1 MTMKT
6 YIPLMILT
14 LLCAYAPLASAMEVM
29 AGTGKF
35 IPLNKPAKAVF
46 VANSEIV
53 DVSAEFA
60 NMLYVYGLK
69 QGSTTLHV
77 LDAEGKIA
85 YTETINVSMNTAVVM
100 DAIKQ
105 VLPSANIKAEFV
117 GGRLV
122 LKGMVKN
129 ASDAEVALRIA
140 QGFAG
145 SSSSG
150 GGLLGSGGSEGSDS
164 GIINMMTTTADNQV
178 MLRVRVAEVNR
189 DISQSFGVQWN
200 LYGADG
206 DFRTGLFSPRGA
218 LTKDQTIYGPDGNP
232 LPDKYFVPGKGP
244 YKVGGLSPNPY
255 QSFLSYFGEHLGV
268 DVLLEAL
275 EDEKM
280 ATVLAEPNLT
290 ALSGET
296 ASFLAGG
303 EFPVVT
309 SVNDGQI
316 NTEYKEFGV
325 RLSFTPVVLSENR
338 IRLNVKPE
346 VSNLTEKGA
355 VIIEGIT
362 IPAIESRKV
371 ETTVELGDGQGFL
384 LGGLFQNNLKESLQA
399 VPGLGDLPI
408 LGPLFRSENFER
420 KKSELM
426 IIVTPSIVTPVSNP
440 EVAFKTP
447 QSDLRVPTFAQ
458 RAFGGQRLSDT
469 LRPSRISGS
478 AGSSVP
484 MGGAVME

>member
-77 LDAEGKIA
+77 LDGEGKIA

-145 SSSSG
+145 NE
-150 GGLLGSGGSEGSDS
+150 SGGSAGSDS

-189 DISQSFGVQWN
+189 EISQSFGIQWN
-200 LYGADG
+200 LYGNDG
-206 DFRTGLFSPRGA
+206 NTFRTGLFSPRGA
-218 LTKDQTIYGPDGNP
+218 LTVPDEEN
-232 LPDKYFVPGKGP
+232 KFRPGFDS
-244 YKVGGLSPNPY
+244 YKVGGAGPY
-255 QSFLSYFGEHLGV
+255 QSFLSYFGDNLGV

-275 EDEKM
+275 EDEGM

-290 ALSGET
+290 ALSGES

-303 EFPVVT
+303 EFPVIT
-309 SVNDGQI
+309 SANDGEI
-316 NTEYKEFGV
+316 NTEYKEYGV

-346 VSNLTEKGA
+346 VSNLSDNGSVT
-355 VIIEGIT
+355 IQDGIV
-362 IPAIESRKV
+362 IPALESRKV

-384 LGGLFQNNLKESLQA
+384 LAGLFQNNLRESLQA

>member
-85 YTETINVSMNTAVVM
+85 YTETITVSMNTAVVM

-145 SSSSG
+145 NE
-150 GGLLGSGGSEGSDS
+150 SGGSAGPDS

-200 LYGADG
+200 LSAADG
-206 DFRTGLFSPRGA
+206 DFKTGLFSPRGA
-218 LTKDQTIYGPDGNP
+218 LTQGEEGSTGFN
-232 LPDKYFVPGKGP
+232 PGKDT
-244 YKVGGLSPNPY
+244 YKVGGLNPNPY
-255 QSFLSYFGEHLGV
+255 QSFLSYFGDNLGV

-362 IPAIESRKV
+362 IPAIESRKI

>member
-85 YTETINVSMNTAVVM
+85 YTETITVSMNTAVVM

-145 SSSSG
+145 NE
-150 GGLLGSGGSEGSDS
+150 SGGSAGSDS

-189 DISQSFGVQWN
+189 DISQSFGIQWN
-200 LYGADG
+200 LYGNDG
-206 DFRTGLFSPRGA
+206 NTFRTGLFSPRGP
-218 LTKDQTIYGPDGNP
+218 LTVPDEEN
-232 LPDKYFVPGKGP
+232 KFRPGFDS
-244 YKVGGLSPNPY
+244 YNVGGLNPNPY
-255 QSFLSYFGEHLGV
+255 QTFLSYFGENLGV

-309 SVNDGQI
+309 SVNDGDI
-316 NTEYKEFGV
+316 NTEYKEYGV
-325 RLSFTPVVLSENR
+325 RLNFTPVVLSENR

-346 VSNLTEKGA
+346 VSNLTDRGA
-355 VIIEGIT
+355 VIIDGIT

-384 LGGLFQNNLKESLQA
+384 LAGLFQNNLRESLQA

>member
-1 MTMKT
+1 MMKK
-6 YIPLMILT
+6 YIPLIALA
-14 LLCAYAPLASAMEVM
+14 LLISHAPLANAMELM

-77 LDAEGKIA
+77 LDDEGKIA
-85 YTETINVSMNTAVVM
+85 YTETITVSMNTAVVM

-105 VLPSANIKAEFV
+105 VLPNANIKAEFV

-129 ASDAEVALRIA
+129 ASDAEIAMRIA

-145 SSSSG
+145 NDS
-150 GGLLGSGGSEGSDS
+150 GGLLGSSGSDS
-164 GIINMMTTTADNQV
+164 GIINMMTTTAENQV

-189 DISQSFGVQWN
+189 NITQAFGVQWN
-200 LYGADG
+200 LYAADG
-206 DFRTGLFSPRGA
+206 DFKTGLFSPRGA
-218 LTKDQTIYGPDGNP
+218 LTKEQTLYGPDGNA

-244 YKVGGLSPNPY
+244 YNVGGQSPNPY
-255 QSFLSYFGEHLGV
+255 QTFLSYFGENLGV

-309 SVNDGQI
+309 SVNNGEI
-316 NTEYKEFGV
+316 NTEYKEYGV
-325 RLSFTPVVLSENR
+325 RLNFTPVVLSENR

-346 VSNLTEKGA
+346 VSNLSDNGA

-478 AGSSVP
+478 AGPSVP

>member
-77 LDAEGKIA
+77 LDGEGKIA
-85 YTETINVSMNTAVVM
+85 YTETITVSMNTAVVM

-145 SSSSG
+145 NE
-150 GGLLGSGGSEGSDS
+150 SGGSAGSDS

-189 DISQSFGVQWN
+189 DISQSFGIQWN
-200 LYGADG
+200 LYGNDG
-206 DFRTGLFSPRGA
+206 NTFRTGLFSPRGP
-218 LTKDQTIYGPDGNP
+218 LTVPDEEN
-232 LPDKYFVPGKGP
+232 KFRPGFDS
-244 YKVGGLSPNPY
+244 YNVGGLNPNPY
-255 QSFLSYFGEHLGV
+255 QTFLSYFGENLGV

-309 SVNDGQI
+309 SVNDGDI
-316 NTEYKEFGV
+316 NTEYKEYGV
-325 RLSFTPVVLSENR
+325 RLNFTPVVLSENR

-346 VSNLTEKGA
+346 VSNLTDRGA
-355 VIIEGIT
+355 VIIDGIT

-384 LGGLFQNNLKESLQA
+384 LAGLFQNNLRESLQA

>member
-1 MTMKT
+1 MTMKK
-6 YIPLMILT
+6 YIPLIALA
-14 LLCAYAPLASAMEVM
+14 LFLSHAPLANAMELM

-85 YTETINVSMNTAVVM
+85 YTETITVSMNTAVVM

-105 VLPSANIKAEFV
+105 VLPTANIKAEFV

-129 ASDAEVALRIA
+129 ASDAEVAMRIA

-145 SSSSG
+145 NDSG
-150 GGLLGSGGSEGSDS
+150 GPLGSSGSDS
-164 GIINMMTTTADNQV
+164 GIINMMTTTAENQV

-189 DISQSFGVQWN
+189 NITQAFGVQWN

-206 DFRTGLFSPRGA
+206 DFKTGLFSPRGA
-218 LTKDQTIYGPDGNP
+218 LTKDQTIYGPDGNA

-255 QSFLSYFGEHLGV
+255 QSFLSYFGDNLGV

-309 SVNDGQI
+309 SVNNGEI
-316 NTEYKEFGV
+316 NTEYKEYGV
-325 RLSFTPVVLSENR
+325 RLNFTPVVLSENR

-346 VSNLTEKGA
+346 VSNLSDNGA

-478 AGSSVP
+478 AGPSVP

>member
-189 DISQSFGVQWN
+189 DISQSFGIQWN
-200 LYGADG
+200 LYGNDG
-206 DFRTGLFSPRGA
+206 NTFRTGLFSPRGA
-218 LTKDQTIYGPDGNP
+218 LTNPDQTTN
-232 LPDKYFVPGKGP
+232 LFAPGRSS
-244 YKVGGLSPNPY
+244 YKVGGQTPNPY

>member
-1 MTMKT
+1 MKT

-85 YTETINVSMNTAVVM
+85 YTETITVSMNTAVVM

-105 VLPSANIKAEFV
+105 VLPTANIKAEFV

-145 SSSSG
+145 SDSG
-150 GGLLGSGGSEGSDS
+150 GPLGSSGSDS
-164 GIINMMTTTADNQV
+164 GIINMMTTTAENQV

-189 DISQSFGVQWN
+189 NITQAFGVQWN
-200 LYGADG
+200 LYGNDG
-206 DFRTGLFSPRGA
+206 NTFRTGLFSPRGA

-244 YKVGGLSPNPY
+244 YKVGGLNPNPY
-255 QSFLSYFGEHLGV
+255 QSFLSYFGENLGV

-275 EDEKM
+275 EDENM

-309 SVNDGQI
+309 SVNNGEI
-316 NTEYKEFGV
+316 NTEYKEYGV
-325 RLSFTPVVLSENR
+325 RLNFTPVVLSENR

-346 VSNLTEKGA
+346 VSNLSDNGA
-355 VIIEGIT
+355 VNIEGIT
-362 IPAIESRKV
+362 IPAIESRKI

-420 KKSELM
+420 QKSELM

-440 EVAFKTP
+440 EVAFKSP

-478 AGSSVP
+478 AGPSVP

>member
-1 MTMKT
+1 MKT

-77 LDAEGKIA
+77 LDGEGKIA
-85 YTETINVSMNTAVVM
+85 YTETITVSMNTAVVM

-145 SSSSG
+145 S
-150 GGLLGSGGSEGSDS
+150 GSAGSEGSAGSAGSDS

-189 DISQSFGVQWN
+189 DISQSFGIQWN

-206 DFRTGLFSPRGA
+206 DFRTGLYSPRGA
-218 LTKDQTIYGPDGNP
+218 LTAPAEGN
-232 LPDKYFVPGKGP
+232 DTFRPGFDS
-244 YKVGGLSPNPY
+244 YNVGGLNPNPY
-255 QSFLSYFGEHLGV
+255 QSFLSYFGENLGV

-309 SVNDGQI
+309 SVNDGDI
-316 NTEYKEFGV
+316 NTEYKEYGV
-325 RLSFTPVVLSENR
+325 RLNFTPVVLSENR

-346 VSNLTEKGA
+346 VSNLTDKGA
-355 VIIEGIT
+355 VIIDGVT

-384 LGGLFQNNLKESLQA
+384 LAGLFQNNLRESLQA

>member
-85 YTETINVSMNTAVVM
+85 YTETITVSMNTAVVM

-145 SSSSG
+145 NE
-150 GGLLGSGGSEGSDS
+150 SGGSAGSDS

-189 DISQSFGVQWN
+189 DISQSFGIQWN
-200 LYGADG
+200 LYGNDG
-206 DFRTGLFSPRGA
+206 NTFRTGLFSPRGA
-218 LTKDQTIYGPDGNP
+218 LTTPPEGSNT
-232 LPDKYFVPGKGP
+232 FRPGFDS
-244 YKVGGLSPNPY
+244 YTVGGQSPNPY

-346 VSNLTEKGA
+346 VSNLTDKGA

>member
-85 YTETINVSMNTAVVM
+85 YTETITVSMNTAVVM

-145 SSSSG
+145 NE
-150 GGLLGSGGSEGSDS
+150 SGGSAGPDS

-189 DISQSFGVQWN
+189 DISQSFGIQWN
-200 LYGADG
+200 LYGNDG
-206 DFRTGLFSPRGA
+206 NTFRTGLFSPRGA
-218 LTKDQTIYGPDGNP
+218 LTTPPEGSNT
-232 LPDKYFVPGKGP
+232 FRPGFDS
-244 YKVGGLSPNPY
+244 YTVGGQSPNPY

-346 VSNLTEKGA
+346 VSNLTDKGA

>member
-1 MTMKT
+1 MKT

-77 LDAEGKIA
+77 LDEDGKIA
-85 YTETINVSMNTAVVM
+85 YTETITVSMNTAVVM

-105 VLPSANIKAEFV
+105 VLPTANIKAEFV

-129 ASDAEVALRIA
+129 ASDAEIALRIA

-164 GIINMMTTTADNQV
+164 GIINMMTTTAENQV

-189 DISQSFGVQWN
+189 NISQSFGVEWN
-200 LYGADG
+200 LTARNGE
-206 DFRTGLFSPRGA
+206 FRTGLFSPRGA
-218 LTKDQTIYGPDGNP
+218 LTKGEEGSNT
-232 LPDKYFVPGKGP
+232 FRPGFDS
-244 YKVGGLSPNPY
+244 YTVGGQSPNPY
-255 QSFLSYFGEHLGV
+255 QTFLSYFGKNLGV

-309 SVNDGQI
+309 AVNDGEI

-346 VSNLTEKGA
+346 VSNLSDTGA

>member
-1 MTMKT
+1 MKK
-6 YIPLMILT
+6 YIPLILVA
-14 LLCAYAPLASAMEVM
+14 LFCAHAPLANAMEVM

-85 YTETINVSMNTAVVM
+85 YTETITVSMNTAVVM

-105 VLPSANIKAEFV
+105 VLPAANIKAEFV

-129 ASDAEVALRIA
+129 AADAEVAMRIA
-140 QGFAG
+140 QGFAPTE
-145 SSSSG
+145 
-150 GGLLGSGGSEGSDS
+150 SGGSSGSDA
-164 GIINMMTTTADNQV
+164 GIINMMTTTAENQV

-189 DISQSFGVQWN
+189 TVSQSFGIEWN
-200 LYGADG
+200 LSGSNG
-206 DFRTGLFSPRGA
+206 KHFRSGVFSPRGA
-218 LTKDQTIYGPDGNP
+218 LTIPDEETNTFRPGFDSYDVTGNTYQT
-232 LPDKYFVPGKGP
+232 
-244 YKVGGLSPNPY
+244 
-255 QSFLSYFGEHLGV
+255 FLSYFSDNLGV
-268 DVLLEAL
+268 DALLEAL
-275 EDEKM
+275 EDEGM

-290 ALSGET
+290 ALSGES

-303 EFPVVT
+303 EYPVLIPDADGGVT
-309 SVNDGQI
+309 I
-316 NTEYKEFGV
+316 EYKEYGV
-325 RLSFTPVVLSENR
+325 RLNFTPLVLSENR

-346 VSNLTEKGA
+346 VSELSE
-355 VIIEGIT
+355 EGSIKFQGYD
-362 IPAIESRKV
+362 IPSLISRKV

-384 LGGLFQNNLKESLQA
+384 LGGLFQNNLKEGIKA
-399 VPGLGDLPI
+399 IPGLGDLPI
-408 LGPLFRSENFER
+408 LGPLFRSENFQR
-420 KKSELM
+420 DKTELM

-440 EVAFKTP
+440 EVAFKSP
-447 QSDLRVPTFAQ
+447 DSDLRVPTFAQ
-458 RAFGGQRLSDT
+458 RAFGGQRFSDT
-469 LRPSRISGS
+469 LRPSRIASGDS
-478 AGSSVP
+478 TSSSKSSHGVP
-484 MGGAVME
+484 MGGAVTE

>member
-85 YTETINVSMNTAVVM
+85 YTETITVSMNTAVVM

-145 SSSSG
+145 SESSG
-150 GGLLGSGGSEGSDS
+150 SAGSAGSDS

-200 LYGADG
+200 LYGNDG
-206 DFRTGLFSPRGA
+206 NTFRTGLFSPRGP
-218 LTKDQTIYGPDGNP
+218 LTTPAEGNDTFRP
-232 LPDKYFVPGKGP
+232 EFDS
-244 YKVGGLSPNPY
+244 YKVGGASNPY
-255 QSFLSYFGEHLGV
+255 QSFLSYFGDNLGV

-275 EDEKM
+275 EDEGM

-290 ALSGET
+290 ALSGES

-303 EFPVVT
+303 EFPVIT
-309 SVNDGQI
+309 SANDGQI

-346 VSNLTEKGA
+346 VSNLSDNGA
-355 VIIEGIT
+355 VTIQDGIV
-362 IPAIESRKV
+362 IPALESRKV

-384 LGGLFQNNLKESLQA
+384 LAGLFQNNLRESLQA